1 MARPHEQALLR
12 RERLRLSPAIT
23 LRSQSWFRSR
33 FMTTH
38 PVIGTEAIG
47 AAGVWLAL
55 KPRSHN
61 PDQGFLF
68 FCIARMLISAPLCC
82 VSVPTLGWE

>member
-47 AAGVWLAL
+47 AAGGMAGA
-55 KPRSHN
+55 KAPITQPR
-61 PDQGFLF
+61 PGLPI